1 MKISLLLTPRLVVI
15 ISACGTAVVLL
26 LLMLGFELGLRQA
39 HEDYAA
45 QAKARGEPL
54 YDANAMSTG
63 RKTAS
68 SGTASSGTAASGT
81 AASGTAASGT
91 AAPGT
96 ASSNATTSGTTQG
109 GATDSTGSSSMS
121 RGTP

>member
-63 RKTAS
+63 RKTTS
-68 SGTASSGTAASGT
+68 SGTASSGTAASG
-81 AASGTAASGT
+81 A
-91 AAPGT
+91 

-109 GATDSTGSSSMS
+109 GATDSAGSSSMS

>member
-63 RKTAS
+63 RKT
-68 SGTASSGTAASGT
+68 TSSGTAASGT
-81 AASGTAASGT
+81 AA
-91 AAPGT
+91 
-96 ASSNATTSGTTQG
+96 SNATTSGTTQG

>member
-63 RKTAS
+63 RKT
-68 SGTASSGTAASGT
+68 TSSGTAASG
-81 AASGTAASGT
+81 A
-91 AAPGT
+91 

-109 GATDSTGSSSMS
+109 GATDSAGSSSMS

>member
-68 SGTASSGTAASGT
+68 SGTTSSGTAASG
-81 AASGTAASGT
+81 A
-91 AAPGT
+91 

-109 GATDSTGSSSMS
+109 GATDSAGNSSMS

>member
-68 SGTASSGTAASGT
+68 SGTAAS
-81 AASGTAASGT
+81 
-91 AAPGT
+91 GT

>member
-68 SGTASSGTAASGT
+68 SGTAASG
-81 AASGTAASGT
+81 A
-91 AAPGT
+91 

-109 GATDSTGSSSMS
+109 GATDFAGSSSMS

>member
-54 YDANAMSTG
+54 YDANAMRTG
-63 RKTAS
+63 RKTTS

-81 AASGTAASGT
+81 A
-91 AAPGT
+91 P
-96 ASSNATTSGTTQG
+96 SNATTSGTTQG
-109 GATDSTGSSSMS
+109 GATDSAGSSSMS

>member
-68 SGTASSGTAASGT
+68 SGTAASG
-81 AASGTAASGT
+81 A
-91 AAPGT
+91 
-96 ASSNATTSGTTQG
+96 ASSNATTSGNTQG
-109 GATDSTGSSSMS
+109 GATDSAGSSSMS

>member
-68 SGTASSGTAASGT
+68 SGTAASGT
-81 AASGTAASGT
+81 AASGA
-91 AAPGT
+91 

>member
-45 QAKARGEPL
+45 QTKARGEPL

-68 SGTASSGTAASGT
+68 SGTAASG
-81 AASGTAASGT
+81 A
-91 AAPGT
+91 

-109 GATDSTGSSSMS
+109 GATDSAGSSSMS

>member
-63 RKTAS
+63 RKTAA
-68 SGTASSGTAASGT
+68 SGTTSSGTAASG
-81 AASGTAASGT
+81 A
-91 AAPGT
+91 

-109 GATDSTGSSSMS
+109 GATDSAGSSSMS

>member
-54 YDANAMSTG
+54 YDANAMRTG
-63 RKTAS
+63 RKTV
-68 SGTASSGTAASGT
+68 SSGTAASG
-81 AASGTAASGT
+81 A
-91 AAPGT
+91 

-109 GATDSTGSSSMS
+109 GATDSAGSSSMS

>member
-45 QAKARGEPL
+45 QTKARGEPL

-68 SGTASSGTAASGT
+68 SGTAASG
-81 AASGTAASGT
+81 A
-91 AAPGT
+91 

>member
-68 SGTASSGTAASGT
+68 SGTAAP
-81 AASGTAASGT
+81 GT

>member
-45 QAKARGEPL
+45 QTKARGEPL
-54 YDANAMSTG
+54 YDANAMRTG
-63 RKTAS
+63 RKTTS
-68 SGTASSGTAASGT
+68 SGTTPSGTAASG
-81 AASGTAASGT
+81 A
-91 AAPGT
+91 
-96 ASSNATTSGTTQG
+96 ASSNATTSGNTQG

>member
-63 RKTAS
+63 RKTAA
-68 SGTASSGTAASGT
+68 SGTTSSGTAASG
-81 AASGTAASGT
+81 A
-91 AAPGT
+91 

>member
-68 SGTASSGTAASGT
+68 SGTA
-81 AASGTAASGT
+81 
-91 AAPGT
+91 APGT

-109 GATDSTGSSSMS
+109 GATDSAGSSSMS

>member
-68 SGTASSGTAASGT
+68 SGTA
-81 AASGTAASGT
+81 
-91 AAPGT
+91 APGT

-109 GATDSTGSSSMS
+109 GATDSAGNSSMS

>member
-68 SGTASSGTAASGT
+68 SGTAASGT
-81 AASGTAASGT
+81 A
-91 AAPGT
+91 P
-96 ASSNATTSGTTQG
+96 SNATTSGTTQG
-109 GATDSTGSSSMS
+109 GATDSAGSSSMS

>member
-45 QAKARGEPL
+45 QTKARGEPL
-54 YDANAMSTG
+54 YDANAMRTG
-63 RKTAS
+63 RKT
-68 SGTASSGTAASGT
+68 TSSGTAASG
-81 AASGTAASGT
+81 A
-91 AAPGT
+91 

-109 GATDSTGSSSMS
+109 GATDSAGSSSMS

>member
-54 YDANAMSTG
+54 YDANAMRTG

-68 SGTASSGTAASGT
+68 SGTAASG
-81 AASGTAASGT
+81 A
-91 AAPGT
+91 

>member
-54 YDANAMSTG
+54 YDANAMRTG
-63 RKTAS
+63 RKTTS
-68 SGTASSGTAASGT
+68 SGTTPSGTAASG
-81 AASGTAASGT
+81 A
-91 AAPGT
+91 

-109 GATDSTGSSSMS
+109 GATDSAGSSSMS

>member
-45 QAKARGEPL
+45 QTKARGEPL

-63 RKTAS
+63 RKTAASGTTS
-68 SGTASSGTAASGT
+68 SGTTSSGTAASG
-81 AASGTAASGT
+81 A
-91 AAPGT
+91 

>member
-45 QAKARGEPL
+45 QTKARGEPL

-63 RKTAS
+63 RKTAA
-68 SGTASSGTAASGT
+68 SGTTSSGTAASG
-81 AASGTAASGT
+81 A
-91 AAPGT
+91 

>member
-68 SGTASSGTAASGT
+68 SGTASSGTAASG
-81 AASGTAASGT
+81 A
-91 AAPGT
+91 

>member
-45 QAKARGEPL
+45 QTKARGEPL

-68 SGTASSGTAASGT
+68 A
-81 AASGTAASGT
+81 GT

-109 GATDSTGSSSMS
+109 GATDSAGSSSMS

>member
-54 YDANAMSTG
+54 YDANAMRTG
-63 RKTAS
+63 RKTTS
-68 SGTASSGTAASGT
+68 SGTTPSGTAASG
-81 AASGTAASGT
+81 A
-91 AAPGT
+91 

>member
-54 YDANAMSTG
+54 YDANAMRTG
-63 RKTAS
+63 RKT
-68 SGTASSGTAASGT
+68 TSSGTAASG
-81 AASGTAASGT
+81 A
-91 AAPGT
+91 

>member
-68 SGTASSGTAASGT
+68 SGTTSSGTAASG
-81 AASGTAASGT
+81 A
-91 AAPGT
+91 

>member
-15 ISACGTAVVLL
+15 ISACGAAVVLL

-63 RKTAS
+63 RKTV
-68 SGTASSGTAASGT
+68 SSGTAASG
-81 AASGTAASGT
+81 A
-91 AAPGT
+91 

>member
-54 YDANAMSTG
+54 YDANAMRTG
-63 RKTAS
+63 RKT
-68 SGTASSGTAASGT
+68 TSSGTAASG
-81 AASGTAASGT
+81 A
-91 AAPGT
+91 

-109 GATDSTGSSSMS
+109 GATDSAGSSSMS

>member
-68 SGTASSGTAASGT
+68 SGTAASG
-81 AASGTAASGT
+81 A
-91 AAPGT
+91 
-96 ASSNATTSGTTQG
+96 ASSNATTSGTMQG
-109 GATDSTGSSSMS
+109 GATDSAGSSSMS

>member
-68 SGTASSGTAASGT
+68 SGTAASG
-81 AASGTAASGT
+81 A
-91 AAPGT
+91 

-109 GATDSTGSSSMS
+109 GATDFAGSNSMS